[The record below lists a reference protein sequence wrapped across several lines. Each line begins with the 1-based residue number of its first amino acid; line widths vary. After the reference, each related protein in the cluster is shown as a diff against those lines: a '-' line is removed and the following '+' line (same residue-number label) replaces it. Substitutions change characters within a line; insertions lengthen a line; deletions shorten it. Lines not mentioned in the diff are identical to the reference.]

1 METVT
6 FFRTRK
12 NIKKKKYT
20 FSVYPANKKKRR
32 KRDEIWLIL
41 VGELDLL
48 SQDFRG
54 ELTKQG

>member
-1 METVT
+1 MET
-6 FFRTRK
+6 FFRTWK

-20 FSVYPANKKKRR
+20 FSVYPANKKKKR
-32 KRDEIWLIL
+32 KRDEIWLIS

-48 SQDFRG
+48 SQDFR

>member
-6 FFRTRK
+6 FFRTWK
-12 NIKKKKYT
+12 NIKKKYT

-32 KRDEIWLIL
+32 KRDEIWLIS